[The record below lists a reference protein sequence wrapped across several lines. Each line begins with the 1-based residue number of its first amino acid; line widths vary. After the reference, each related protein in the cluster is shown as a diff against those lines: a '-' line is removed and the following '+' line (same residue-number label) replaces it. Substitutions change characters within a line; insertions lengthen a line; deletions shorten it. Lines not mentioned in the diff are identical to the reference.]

1 MLVFVCNINRHTSII
16 NTKQLIMS
24 LIIHILSFPNGF
36 PSIVMG
42 ISMDVRTNL
51 TSIDIYS

>member
-16 NTKQLIMS
+16 ATKQLIMS

-42 ISMDVRTNL
+42 IPMNVRTNL
-51 TSIDIYS
+51 TTIDISS